1 MLDSETKQYLDNL
14 PDDEF
19 VYLMNLRYGQKIAK
33 WADVTKEEY
42 EKHCGKPDESLSVQ
56 SLEKYIGSLFY
67 EPWYKAVPYWN
78 NGGGIM
84 DQISGRKPDGYR
96 YQKCIGYDYCLIM
109 GGDMID
115 YCKTRKCMEPYFNN
129 LTEKTVWTTKKNIRS

>member
-1 MLDSETKQYLDNL
+1 MLDSKTKQYLDNL

-19 VYLMNLRYGQKIAK
+19 IYLMNLRFGQKIAK

-42 EKHCGKPDESLSVQ
+42 EKHCGKPNVSQ
-56 SLEKYIGSLFY
+56 FILEKYIGRLFY
-67 EPWYKAVPYWN
+67 EPRYKAVPYWN

-115 YCKTRKCMEPYFNN
+115 YCKTRKCMEPYFKQ
-129 LTEKTVWTTKKNIRS
+129 LKGK

>member
-1 MLDSETKQYLDNL
+1 MLDSKTKQYLDNL

-19 VYLMNLRYGQKIAK
+19 IYLINLRFGQKIAK

-42 EKHCGKPDESLSVQ
+42 EKHCGKPDEPLSVQ
-56 SLEKYIGSLFY
+56 SLEKNIANMFY
-67 EPWYKAVPYWN
+67 GLEYKAVPYWN

-109 GGDMID
+109 GSDMID
-115 YCKTRKCMEPYFNN
+115 YCKTRKCMEPYFKQ
-129 LTEKTVWTTKKNIRS
+129 LKGK